1 MRETTDILISGG
13 GVAGLTAAC
22 AFGSAGFRVICV
34 DPTPPVTDAEADD
47 ADLRTTAFLQPSIAV
62 LDAAGLWSRL
72 QPQAAALQVMRI
84 IDAGGADPEPRLT
97 KDFDAADISDAPF
110 GWNLPNWL
118 LRREMVARLAE
129 LPNVSFRPGLGFAR
143 MVTRQ
148 TEALVTLTNGTCIS
162 ARLVVGADGRAS
174 PVRDALGIGA
184 RTMRYGQKALAF
196 AVAHDI
202 PHENISTEV
211 HRTGGPFTLVPL
223 PDRNGRPASAVV
235 WMDRGPEIA
244 RLAALPVPD
253 FEAEM
258 TARSSGVLGPLT
270 LLSRRSVWPI
280 ISQIADRLS
289 GPRAVLIA
297 EAAHVLPP
305 IGAQGLNMS
314 LADLA
319 ALKALAEQHRDD
331 PGQPAVTDAYHRQR
345 HFEVQARVTGIDLLN
360 RASMVSAPTLR
371 DLRAT
376 ALNALYSARPIRQ
389 ALMRA
394 GLGLRKQPGTSGEAK

>member
-34 DPTPPVTDAEADD
+34 DPAPPVTESDADG
-47 ADLRTTAFLQPSIAV
+47 ADLRTTAFLQPSVPV
-62 LDAAGLWSRL
+62 LQAAGLWSRL
-72 QPQAAALQVMRI
+72 MPHAAPLQVMRI
-84 IDAGGADPEPRLT
+84 IDAGGETPEARLT

-129 LPNVSFRPGLGFAR
+129 LPNVSFRPGIGFAR
-143 MVTRQ
+143 MLVRDA
-148 TEALVTLTNGTCIS
+148 EALVTLSDGTQV
-162 ARLVVGADGRAS
+162 AAKLVIGADGRNS
-174 PVRDALGIGA
+174 PVREALGIPA
-184 RTMRYGQKALAF
+184 RTTRYGQKALAF

-202 PHENISTEV
+202 PHQNVSTEV
-211 HRTGGPFTLVPL
+211 HRSGGPFTLVPL
-223 PDRNGRPASAVV
+223 PDRDGRPASAVV
-235 WMDRGPEIA
+235 WMESGPEVA
-244 RLAALPVPD
+244 RLAALPVAE

-258 TARSSGVLGPLT
+258 TARSSGILGPLSLVT
-270 LLSRRSVWPI
+270 RRTVWPI

-289 GPRAVLIA
+289 GPRSVLVA

-319 ALKALAEQHRDD
+319 ALLDLAQAHRAD
-331 PGQPAVTDAYHRQR
+331 PGVPAVTEAFHRAR
-345 HFEVQARVTGIDLLN
+345 HLEVQARVTGIDILN
-360 RASMVSAPTLR
+360 RASTAKAPVLR
-371 DLRAT
+371 DLRAK
-376 ALNALYSARPIRQ
+376 ALDALYSARPVRR

-394 GLGLRKQPGTSGEAK
+394 GLGLGRKSATPQQD